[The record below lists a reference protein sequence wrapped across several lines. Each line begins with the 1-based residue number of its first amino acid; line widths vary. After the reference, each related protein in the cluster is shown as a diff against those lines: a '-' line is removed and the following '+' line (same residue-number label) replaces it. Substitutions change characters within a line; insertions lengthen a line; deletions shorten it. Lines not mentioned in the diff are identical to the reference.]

1 MTKLRAV
8 VTDSGEGFVRFTAIL
23 SLVNDEV
30 TFHEVLWNET
40 FQGQTAAEKAVKMQA
55 RSYLKLIE
63 AKVPT
68 TVFEQ
73 EWELP

>member
-1 MTKLRAV
+1 MKKLKAV

-23 SLVNDEV
+23 SLVSGEV

-55 RSYLKLIE
+55 RSYLKSIE